1 MSTKGRSFDQP
12 NRFSDPVDR
21 EIYDVHRRFVEVME
35 TERLATISAE
45 TKDHYL
51 RIMRSL
57 AEKLAVPAKPLT
69 EIVGEIMSEAA
80 PLLFQAMQ
88 R

>member
-1 MSTKGRSFDQP
+1 MSTKGRKFDEP
-12 NRFSDPVDR
+12 NRFTDPLDR
-21 EIYDVHRRFVEVME
+21 EIYEVHRRFVEVME
-35 TERLATISAE
+35 TDRLATISPD
-45 TKDHYL
+45 TKGHYL

-57 AEKLAVPAKPLT
+57 AEKLAVPTKPLT